1 MTRKEQGIME
11 DATSFLETFS
21 DAPDLSDPGC
31 DDYWRRASEALSA
44 AGNKW
49 RHHPLVEKV
58 FLGIYEYLEIKQKAV
73 SR

>member
-1 MTRKEQGIME
+1 MTVKEQGIME

-31 DDYWRRASEALSA
+31 DDYWRRAAEALNS

-58 FLGIYEYLEIKQKAV
+58 FLGIYEYLEIKQKEL
-73 SR
+73 SK